1 MRVIK
6 ANNINDAFVKGVDL
20 FKGQTNFRR
29 QKSRNGDTLE
39 CVDPVTTVYKKP
51 WERVLLEETRDANP
65 FFHLVEAIWMMAGS
79 NNLRQLTHFNA
90 GMANF
95 SDNGELL
102 NGAYGYRWRKQFDH
116 DQLPTIIE
124 MLKQDPDSRRVVLQ
138 MWDAVHDLNSPSID
152 IPCNTNIYFK
162 VRDYELQ
169 MTVCNRSNDMIWGAY
184 GANVVHM
191 SVLQEYIAA
200 SLDLPMGKY
209 YQISDSFHIYDT
221 EQWKTIKNIDF
232 DAFSHAL
239 PMYYPKDLIPVV
251 DEYTTF
257 TQDCKYFLNVLPTG
271 KETQLELSHCESISW
286 SSFKN
291 RIFPLVLRP
300 MIKAFTY
307 HKMRDY
313 ENCYKQIEN
322 IQAEDWR
329 MACTTWITKRKR
341 NWEQKLG
348 VKRNG

>member
-138 MWDAVHDLNSPSID
+138 MWDAVHDLNSPS
-152 IPCNTNIYFK
+152 
-162 VRDYELQ
+162 
-169 MTVCNRSNDMIWGAY
+169 
-184 GANVVHM
+184 
-191 SVLQEYIAA
+191 
-200 SLDLPMGKY
+200 LDLPMGKY

-232 DAFSHAL
+232 DVFSQAV
-239 PMYYPKDLIPVV
+239 PMHYPKDLIPVV